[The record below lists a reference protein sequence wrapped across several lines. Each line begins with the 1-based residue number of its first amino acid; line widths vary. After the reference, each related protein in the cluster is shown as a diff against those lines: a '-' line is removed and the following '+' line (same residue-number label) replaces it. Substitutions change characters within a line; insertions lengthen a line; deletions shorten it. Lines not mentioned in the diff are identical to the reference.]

1 MKKINGWYAV
11 WADGTKWLMTNPDD
25 IAQCFKRLGEPKA
38 PIVRMER
45 VVIYR

>member
-1 MKKINGWYAV
+1 MKARMAWYAV
-11 WADGTKWLMTNPDD
+11 WADGTKWLMTSPQD
-25 IAQCFKRLGEPKA
+25 IAACFKRLGEPKA